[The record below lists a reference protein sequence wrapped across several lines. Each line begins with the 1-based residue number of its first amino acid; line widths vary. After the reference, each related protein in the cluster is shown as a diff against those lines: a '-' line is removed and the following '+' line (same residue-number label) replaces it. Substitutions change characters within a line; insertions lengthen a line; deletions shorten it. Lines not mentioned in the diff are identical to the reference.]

1 MHRLADCHII
11 LMMIHTSTSSQ
22 AISTFSSDASDVA
35 WSSASLDTASAAN
48 ERASAVHPMHSVASS
63 DAAAALSSHFLPQ
76 TDPRLALQRVD
87 VVSRESVAH
96 HISGMQ
102 FQGHERQDEGE
113 EDEELEQQEERSQAA
128 MEDQT
133 DIMDLH
139 QEQEEQQERQEQD
152 QQQVQ
157 VQVQVEV
164 APGAAAA
171 VVAPRSDYSLGV
183 GVLRELQR
191 RVEQQQAD
199 LRTSRG
205 RNKTLVQLLREA
217 RRREGLL
224 QSQQEE
230 HEQRIIGLKEEERR
244 AQQQEYEERV
254 RSLTASLQQCGLR
267 EEVHRAKIQKQ
278 QELLEQQQQR
288 QHRILKEAREAE
300 TAANAAHATPST
312 EVGITI
318 SKAALEKAIASS
330 REHSAEEYAILAA
343 AFQESELHMSM
354 LVQQLEDAKRGEES
368 SLKKAALAEGRVELL
383 VSQVAAME
391 RVLLEV
397 NAQAGLFQR
406 CVEVMSKEQVLP

>member
-1 MHRLADCHII
+1 MQRLADCHII

-48 ERASAVHPMHSVASS
+48 EIASAIHPMHSVASS
-63 DAAAALSSHFLPQ
+63 DAAAALSSHSLPQ

-139 QEQEEQQERQEQD
+139 QEQEEQQEKQEQ
-152 QQQVQ
+152 QQ

-230 HEQRIIGLKEEERR
+230 YEQRIIGLKEEERR

-300 TAANAAHATPST
+300 AAANAAHATPST

-368 SLKKAALAEGRVELL
+368 SLKKAAIAEGRVELL